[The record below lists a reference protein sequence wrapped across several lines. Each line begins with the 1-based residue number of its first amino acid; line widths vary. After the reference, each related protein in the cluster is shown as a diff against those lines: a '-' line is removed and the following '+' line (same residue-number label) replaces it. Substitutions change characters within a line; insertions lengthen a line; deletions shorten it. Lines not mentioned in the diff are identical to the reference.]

1 MYLEDCMKL
10 RRYAYLFLGVSLGLA
25 NAVHAY
31 AAGNYAFAKS
41 GSIGGED
48 TNIVD
53 TETVGVST
61 EEELEEVLKNYQSV
75 KLKNDIELTK

>member
-1 MYLEDCMKL
+1 MKL

-31 AAGNYAFAKS
+31 AAGNYALAIS
-41 GSIGGED
+41 GIIGGED
-48 TNIVD
+48 ANIVD

-61 EEELEEVLKNYQSV
+61 EEELEEALKNYQSV